1 MVGNKDMNS
10 VEKTGIFFMGLMILM
25 GYGFN
30 PSRIGQI
37 MFLIF
42 GLIFIFGHK
51 M

>member
-1 MVGNKDMNS
+1 MNAF
-10 VEKTGIFFMGLMILM
+10 EKAGIFFMVLMILM

-42 GLIFIFGHK
+42 GFIFIFGHK
-51 M
+51 F